1 MSFLQEFHL
10 SEEALASFAAG
21 MREVA
26 NSDADVHPNEI
37 ALIDSLMEG
46 VSVTEEFNSA
56 VLTDDTL
63 KENFMLML
71 ALVAVAD
78 GKVMDSDLEVIEKYA
93 KELDITVPISDYI
106 EMAALSLLS
115 QYTDAE
121 VEVIAPRLGA
131 SLGLTEGGILKAVNR

>member
-26 NSDADVHPNEI
+26 KSDADVHPNEL

-46 VSVTEEFNSA
+46 VSVDEKFNSA
-56 VLTDDTL
+56 ALSDDAI

-78 GKVMDSDLEVIEKYA
+78 GKVMDCELEVIEKYA
-93 KELDITVPISDYI
+93 KELNITVPISDYI

-115 QYTDAE
+115 Q
-121 VEVIAPRLGA
+121 
-131 SLGLTEGGILKAVNR
+131 

>member
-10 SEEALASFAAG
+10 SEEALASFATG

-26 NSDADVHPNEI
+26 NSDADVHPNEL

-46 VSVTEEFNSA
+46 VSVDEKFNAAALS
-56 VLTDDTL
+56 DDAI

-78 GKVMDSDLEVIEKYA
+78 GKVMDCELEVIEKSLKKYSFA
-93 KELDITVPISDYI
+93 EKNFSDLACSPGIIISQVSTNKNG
-106 EMAALSLLS
+106 SL
-115 QYTDAE
+115 
-121 VEVIAPRLGA
+121 
-131 SLGLTEGGILKAVNR
+131 